1 MDVTDKDTPTPEEK
15 DKAEEQVKQED
26 IEGLM
31 LEMYGNSSFGTIKN
45 DLENKMACG
54 SDSYPRTKDKEWG

>member
-1 MDVTDKDTPTPEEK
+1 
-15 DKAEEQVKQED
+15 
-26 IEGLM
+26 M